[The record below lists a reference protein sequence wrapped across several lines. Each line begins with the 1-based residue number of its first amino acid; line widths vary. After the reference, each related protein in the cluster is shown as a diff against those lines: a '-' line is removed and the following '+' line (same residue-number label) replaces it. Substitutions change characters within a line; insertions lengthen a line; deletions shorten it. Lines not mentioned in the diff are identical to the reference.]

1 MEKLQI
7 AIEKARASRLAQRG
21 VTSHED
27 SAPEAPV
34 VTLAEQVGAWAALP
48 EMTLDPKVLEKNRVI
63 SNLQGQ
69 HAAYYDILRTRLRD
83 EAKRRG
89 IRRIAITS
97 TRPQAGKSTTLA
109 NVSLAFARMPHYRTM
124 VFDFDLRRPSL
135 ARILGQTPEHNMGEV
150 LRGEV
155 RFEDHILRYGAN
167 VAFGLNSVAVPNS
180 SELLQSEQTHDFLN
194 AVEEIY
200 QPDLMLFD
208 MPPFLAADDTQGFL
222 GFIDGVLLIV
232 EAEKTTRHQLDAVEQ
247 KLSELT
253 TVVGVV
259 LNKCPFPDESD
270 AGSYGYGG
278 YGYGY

>member
-7 AIEKARASRLAQRG
+7 AIEKARANRLAQR
-21 VTSHED
+21 D
-27 SAPEAPV
+27 MEATGPV
-34 VTLAEQVGAWAALP
+34 PNATPAERSGAWDELREVSFNP
-48 EMTLDPKVLEKNRVI
+48 EFLQTNKVVAYQ
-63 SNLQGQ
+63 SGP

-83 EAKRRG
+83 ETRRQG
-89 IRRIAITS
+89 LKRIAVTS

-109 NVSLAFARMPHYRTM
+109 NLSFAFSRMPHFRTM

-135 ARILGQTPEHNMGEV
+135 ARILGIEMTSDMGQV

-155 RFEDHILRYGAN
+155 PFDKHILRFGEN
-167 VAFGLNSVAVPNS
+167 VAYGLNKGAVKNS

-194 AVEEIY
+194 AVEAIY

-232 EAEKTTRHQLDAVEQ
+232 EAEKTTRHQLDTVEQ

-253 TVVGVV
+253 KVVGVV
-259 LNKCPFPDESD
+259 LNKCPFPDEND
-270 AGSYGYGG
+270 AGAYGNSYY
-278 YGYGY
+278 

>member
-7 AIEKARASRLAQRG
+7 AIEKARASRLAHRVPATAGADPQ
-21 VTSHED
+21 
-27 SAPEAPV
+27 APAV
-34 VTLAEQVGAWAALP
+34 IHAEHASNWSVIP
-48 EMTLDPKVLEKNRVI
+48 EMTLDPAVLGRNRVVAYNTGP
-63 SNLQGQ
+63 SST
-69 HAAYYDILRTRLRD
+69 YYDILRTRLRD

-97 TRPQAGKSTTLA
+97 TRPQAGKTTTLA
-109 NVSLAFARMPHYRTM
+109 NLSLAFSRMPAYRTM
-124 VFDFDLRRPSL
+124 VFDFDLRRPAL
-135 ARILGQTPEHNMGEV
+135 AKVLGQDPAHDMGQV

-155 RFEDHILRYGAN
+155 DFADHLLRYGAN
-167 VAFGLNSVAVPNS
+167 VAYGLNREAVPNS

-194 AVEEIY
+194 AVDEIY

-222 GFIDGVLLIV
+222 GFIDGVILVV
-232 EAEKTTRHQLDAVEQ
+232 EAERTTRSQLDSVEQ

-270 AGSYGYGG
+270 AGSYGYN
-278 YGYGY
+278 YY